1 MEVIRIWQKNRKN
14 VLHEARK
21 VLYGVVDEIEIS
33 NSIQIAQNN
42 EKIEALAADIVAT
55 TKSSSYAEFLS
66 ELYYKAT
73 LMKDTII
80 SELTAAS
87 KNNCFSHSGY
97 VLSINA

>member
-1 MEVIRIWQKNRKN
+1 MTKTKKESYLRQK
-14 VLHEARK
+14 K
-21 VLYGVVDEIEIS
+21 VLFDAINEAELLCGT
-33 NSIQIAQNN
+33 QIAQNN
-42 EKIEALAADIVAT
+42 ERIEALAADIVAT

-73 LMKDTII
+73 LMKDTVI

>member
-1 MEVIRIWQKNRKN
+1 MTKNEKRGIFM
-14 VLHEARK
+14 ARK
-21 VLYGVVDEIEIS
+21 VLFDAINEAELLCGT
-33 NSIQIAQNN
+33 QIAQNN
-42 EKIEALAADIVAT
+42 TKIEALAADIVAT

-97 VLSINA
+97 VLSINS

>member
-1 MEVIRIWQKNRKN
+1 MTKTKKESYLRQK
-14 VLHEARK
+14 K
-21 VLYGVVDEIEIS
+21 VLFDAINEAELLCGT
-33 NSIQIAQNN
+33 QIAQNN
-42 EKIEALAADIVAT
+42 ERIEALAADIVAT

>member
-1 MEVIRIWQKNRKN
+1 MTKNTRKVLN
-14 VLHEARK
+14 VARK
-21 VLYGVVDEIEIS
+21 VLYDVVDEIEIS
-33 NSIQIAQNN
+33 NIIQIAQNN
-42 EKIEALAADIVAT
+42 ERIEALAADIVAT

-73 LMKDTII
+73 LLKDTII

>member
-1 MEVIRIWQKNRKN
+1 M
-14 VLHEARK
+14 ARK
-21 VLYGVVDEIEIS
+21 VLFDAINEAELLCGT
-33 NSIQIAQNN
+33 QIAQNN
-42 EKIEALAADIVAT
+42 TKIEALAADIVAT
-55 TKSSSYAEFLS
+55 TKSSSYAKFLS

-87 KNNCFSHSGY
+87 KNNYFSHSGY